1 MLMFGSPAT
10 FTISNSTNDGAAAF
24 QLFILLIHSLNVS
37 LLIKQYM
44 LQTASTWNYS
54 YHHMQTLASLRFY

>member
-1 MLMFGSPAT
+1 MLTFGSPAT
-10 FTISNSTNDGAAAF
+10 FTISNTTNDGATAF

-44 LQTASTWNYS
+44 LQTAST
-54 YHHMQTLASLRFY
+54 